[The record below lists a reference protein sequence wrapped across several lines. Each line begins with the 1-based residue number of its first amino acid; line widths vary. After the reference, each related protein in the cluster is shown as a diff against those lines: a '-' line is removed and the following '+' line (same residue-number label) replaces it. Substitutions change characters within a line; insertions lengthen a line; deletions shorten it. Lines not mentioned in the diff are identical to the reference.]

1 LEHACFTISPKCW
14 PNRKDAMKQK
24 FLFVVV
30 VISFLLPA
38 MVSGQNDVVPIATE
52 FLLGGIVN
60 GEWVE
65 PELVQASVPAGLNY
79 RRFNFNEELPSVV
92 GSGSYLGN
100 GGCEFYCISFADSD
114 IDSDETL
121 KVGSRAASIP
131 RPG

>member
-1 LEHACFTISPKCW
+1 
-14 PNRKDAMKQK
+14 MKQK